1 MRHVIKQS
9 EEQTARNGVDPLS
22 SGYAAARRISEYLTL
37 GMHHS
42 TDEAQREMAKIIDST
57 DREFQQDS
65 QNLAKEI
72 NGFLSHNVEVE
83 HE

>member
-1 MRHVIKQS
+1 MKQS
-9 EEQTARNGVDPLS
+9 EERTSRNGVDPLS

-42 TDEAQREMAKIIDST
+42 TDEAKKEMAKIIDST
-57 DREFQQDS
+57 EQKFQQDS

-72 NGFLSHNVEVE
+72 NEFLSHNVEVE